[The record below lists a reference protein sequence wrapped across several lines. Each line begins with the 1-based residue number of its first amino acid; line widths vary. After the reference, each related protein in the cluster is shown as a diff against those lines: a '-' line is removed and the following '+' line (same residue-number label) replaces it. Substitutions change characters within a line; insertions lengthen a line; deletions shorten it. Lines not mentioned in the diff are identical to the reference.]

1 MKYLSLLSIVLALV
15 ATPEQASSQI
25 VKTDVRIWPNGEKD
39 SVIVYKEYTIDTIV
53 GNDTVFF
60 VQYWHKEWLFDS
72 KGEIIDQCLEKE
84 WTSGKVY
91 KGERNGL
98 WKISDLRSSCFSCL
112 SGSSF
117 SCGAFATTSMLY
129 YRGNHIQSF
138 FINSVIDK
146 YFFLKDTLQ
155 FSSCPSDRY
164 YVDYFYPDTI
174 NFTVTKDSFLVEV
187 NDIPFLKE
195 ETRFFT
201 EVSADIEQGFPFNR
215 KYKILLDS
223 IKSANNYK

>member
-1 MKYLSLLSIVLALV
+1 MKCLSLLSIVLALV
-15 ATPEQASSQI
+15 ATPEQALSQI
-25 VKTDVRIWPNGEKD
+25 VKTDVWIRPNGEKD

-98 WKISDLRSSCFSCL
+98 WKISDLRSSCFSE
-112 SGSSF
+112 
-117 SCGAFATTSMLY
+117 GAIATTSMLY
-129 YRGNHIQSF
+129 YRGNYLQSF

-174 NFTVTKDSFLVEV
+174 NVTVTKDSFLVKV

-195 ETRFFT
+195 ETSFFT

-223 IKSANNYK
+223 IRCK

>member
-15 ATPEQASSQI
+15 ATPELASSQI

-72 KGEIIDQCLEKE
+72 KGEIIDQCLKKE
-84 WTSGKVY
+84 WTSGRVY
-91 KGERNGL
+91 NGLRNGL
-98 WKISDLRSSCFSCL
+98 WEISDLRSSCFSCL

-129 YRGNHIQSF
+129 YRGNNIQTFS
-138 FINSVIDK
+138 NKLDE
-146 YFFLKDTLQ
+146 YFFLKDTLK
-155 FSSCPSDRY
+155 FSNCPGNRNY
-164 YVDYFYPDTI
+164 IDYFYPDTI
-174 NFTVTKDSFLVEV
+174 NIIVTKDSFLVKI
-187 NDIPFLKE
+187 NDIPLLKE
-195 ETRFFT
+195 ETRFIN
-201 EVSADIEQGFPFNR
+201 EVWADIEQGFIFNR

-223 IKSANNYK
+223 IKNCK